1 MTSLFGSYAI
11 KQSLG
16 AESILGKMHF
26 DHPSTSS
33 VSIAPMRNDA
43 TPLPSSE
50 KPPSPKRASLEE
62 QLFEARATAKILAS
76 RVAMYMED
84 EWRRKLYRQLDSL
97 LDVDEWMEGERP
109 LVGDSFNTFLRLM
122 LFLKP
127 RRRPGFGL
135 TSDGNL
141 LALWAKDD
149 ARITLECRPDDQV
162 RFVAS
167 HRIEGERETGAI
179 DTTIARIP
187 ELARSFGLDRLY
199 SVGPN

>member
-50 KPPSPKRASLEE
+50 KPPSSKRASLEE

-109 LVGDSFNTFLRLM
+109 LVGDRRGRHLARLRPGLRLDDPQVG
-122 LFLKP
+122 LVVAIDVPGAALADEGDVRP
-127 RRRPGFGL
+127 VRRPGG
-135 TSDGNL
+135 
-141 LALWAKDD
+141 
-149 ARITLECRPDDQV
+149 R
-162 RFVAS
+162 
-167 HRIEGERETGAI
+167 
-179 DTTIARIP
+179 
-187 ELARSFGLDRLY
+187 
-199 SVGPN
+199 